1 MVPGRFSSVLLVGI
15 LLTNPQGMA
24 AQITKAVLSQA
35 LLFMSKEQFEQWA
48 LAIMIFFA
56 RLR

>member
-1 MVPGRFSSVLLVGI
+1 VPFHHRERD
-15 LLTNPQGMA
+15 TKTQWQGMS

-48 LAIMIFFA
+48 IAIIVLFA
-56 RLR
+56 KLSQPQ